1 MLTKLNRVSSTLV
14 CLVCA
19 AACGGDGGSPGVVE
33 QWRIDPEPLVAVGDV
48 DAEDPYLFARIAGVE
63 LLPDGR
69 IAVADGMSGTIR
81 VFHSDG
87 RLDRQM
93 GGIGDGPGEFRYINS
108 LRVSY
113 PDTLVV
119 YDSQALRLTAF
130 LATGELVSTVSF
142 TSPDGWPEV
151 YLGAYSDGSHAG
163 AWIRQEPRDPS
174 VVTVDQMKLGR
185 FGPDG
190 RLESILGSAVGM
202 RRTGSP
208 LPFSPHFLAVMV
220 GDTVYHT
227 DGLGG
232 RLEVA
237 GPSGEMLGVVRVPG
251 GEWEAEEA
259 LARLE
264 AILSESWS
272 ERLQG
277 LKGLVAMESVPTISE
292 VLADDE
298 GRLWVKQYVPETDS
312 HWNRRLRTG
321 GEWVVVERDGSVVAR
336 VSVPDGVRPVAIRD
350 SRVLGVAFDEY
361 DVERVQV
368 HAIER
373 GRPAT

>member
-1 MLTKLNRVSSTLV
+1 L
-14 CLVCA
+14 
-19 AACGGDGGSPGVVE
+19 E

-63 LLPDGR
+63 LLSDGR
-69 IAVADGMSGTIR
+69 IVVADGMSGTIR
-81 VFHSDG
+81 VFFSDG
-87 RLDRQM
+87 RFDRQM

-113 PDTLVV
+113 PDTILA
-119 YDSQALRLTAF
+119 YDSRALRLTAF

-151 YLGAYSDGSHAG
+151 YLGTYSDGSHAG

-174 VVTVDQMKLGR
+174 AVTADQMVLGR
-185 FGPDG
+185 FDPDG
-190 RLESILGSAVGM
+190 RLGSILGNAVGM
-202 RRTGSP
+202 RRMGSP
-208 LPFSPHFLAVMV
+208 LPFSPHFLAAMV

-232 RLEVA
+232 ILEA
-237 GPSGEMLGVVRVPG
+237 TGPSGEALELVSVPG
-251 GEWEAEEA
+251 RAWEADEA
-259 LARLE
+259 LMRLE
-264 AILSESWS
+264 PTLTEGWS
-272 ERLQG
+272 ERLQDLTG
-277 LKGLVAMESVPTISE
+277 RVALDAVPTVSE
-292 VLADDE
+292 ILADDE
-298 GRLWVKQYVPETDS
+298 GRLWAKEYVPETDS
-312 HWNRRLRTG
+312 HWNGRRRTG
-321 GEWVVVERDGSVVAR
+321 GEWVVVKLDGSLVAR
-336 VSVPDGVRPVAIRD
+336 VAVPEGVRPVAIRD
-350 SRVLGVAFDEY
+350 GRILGVAFDEY